1 MVAVANSKR
10 RLIAR
15 ALLSALYLVAGLAH
29 LLWPAPFLTITP
41 SWIPFAPVVIV
52 LTGAAELAG
61 AAGLWI
67 PRLRRAAGIGLALYA
82 VCVYPANIKHALD
95 FAADPGT
102 GVGWWY
108 HAPRL
113 LLQPVIAWW
122 ALWAAGVIDWPFRRT
137 PDTQTPAE

>member
-1 MVAVANSKR
+1 MVTVANSKR

-102 GVGWWY
+102 GV
-108 HAPRL
+108 
-113 LLQPVIAWW
+113 
-122 ALWAAGVIDWPFRRT
+122 
-137 PDTQTPAE
+137 